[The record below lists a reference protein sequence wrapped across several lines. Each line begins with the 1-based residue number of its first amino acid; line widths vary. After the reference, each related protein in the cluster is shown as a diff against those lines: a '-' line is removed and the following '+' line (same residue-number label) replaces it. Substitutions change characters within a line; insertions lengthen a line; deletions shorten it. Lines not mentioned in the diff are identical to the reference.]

1 MVILEAQADL
11 LSAQDVKLLCFD
23 PKVSEEFCR
32 APLLGDF
39 HRMLTR
45 LLSDTHM
52 HVRSDSLC
60 CCTLDRQLGKCSK
73 FQDSI
78 PSLLVCAKAPHGRCP
93 AFVLSLSLY

>member
-60 CCTLDRQLGKCSK
+60 CCTCLIGNACR
-73 FQDSI
+73 
-78 PSLLVCAKAPHGRCP
+78 
-93 AFVLSLSLY
+93 AFSFEIHATFLKPI